1 MAFDFWVIACP
12 AFAVREAEERRE
24 RVSDGGGR
32 GGWEDSS
39 GGREICVFSRM
50 EENHASAR
58 RRGGRGRFR
67 KEKYEAFGCDVVS
80 GACLKEED
88 GEDKIVAKRRYC

>member
-1 MAFDFWVIACP
+1 M
-12 AFAVREAEERRE
+12 
-24 RVSDGGGR
+24 GGFF
-32 GGWEDSS
+32 
-39 GGREICVFSRM
+39 GREGNMCLQQDGRKPCFSK
-50 EENHASAR
+50 EE
-58 RRGGRGRFR
+58 GGRGRFR